1 MAGRK
6 KKGSEQVGDAYQGLQ
21 DAYINT
27 GTSMAQATRSTH
39 LGYADDAKKAQ
50 DQLMQDMADIR
61 QAEANRWANYAGGVE
76 AMIGE
81 REKEIA
87 RAQQEAVADYN
98 ASQRAAQATGMTHLA
113 SSIANLIGV
122 GGFNASNQVYQNPSM
137 DWMKKADQDKFI
149 NRQRIDNMRER
160 QRAIQQHL
168 LDIKAQGEGALIG
181 YDREAANIR
190 NQFAMNMAGARR
202 DADLAAA
209 RYEAEGAVNAAQAGA
224 QGAQA
229 VASARNQEA
238 SLGLQ
243 QDRLNAEKDRYAAQM
258 RAQGY
263 NPDGSPNPAYMQE
276 AQVVAGRPVGGT
288 GTTRSSASGGG
299 SSTSG
304 NNYAVTVDG
313 QRIVLGMN
321 TETFNAAMQ
330 SGKKDIQQ
338 DVMDE
343 AGFKGTWDEFVEAAS
358 QSKVGKGKDRKDNP
372 LAKYSEIIA
381 ALNYNG
387 SDQDEAKSMNAVLE
401 DYVTRNS
408 DTANNFNK
416 HLVNVSNRQRDA
428 VYTSQA
434 NQQAVAG
441 AATTPSQ
448 QARGRA
454 PEQPTRV
461 EVRDGKLVTV
471 DTATGEVLHEGGSAA
486 PQPQQTWED
495 KVKWK

>member
-190 NQFAMNMAGARR
+190 NQFAMNMAGAQR

-209 RYEAEGAVNAAQAGA
+209 RYEAEGVVNAAQAGA

-276 AQVVAGRPVGGT
+276 AQVVARAT
-288 GTTRSSASGGG
+288 GGG
-299 SSTSG
+299 GGKKDDDLISFRVNEYQDMPQLDWQGSAAWLENTLLSSIDTIDDITDRQKTEIKRILNSDSIKADEKGRQLARYIGTSKQLRDLIRRENQANTPQTPASPASAGLGGNTSTSG
-304 NNYAVTVDG
+304 GYIDYN
-313 QRIVLGMN
+313 QLM
-321 TETFNAAMQ
+321 
-330 SGKKDIQQ
+330 
-338 DVMDE
+338 
-343 AGFKGTWDEFVEAAS
+343 
-358 QSKVGKGKDRKDNP
+358 SK
-372 LAKYSEIIA
+372 I
-381 ALNYNG
+381 
-387 SDQDEAKSMNAVLE
+387 
-401 DYVTRNS
+401 
-408 DTANNFNK
+408 
-416 HLVNVSNRQRDA
+416 
-428 VYTSQA
+428 
-434 NQQAVAG
+434 
-441 AATTPSQ
+441 
-448 QARGRA
+448 
-454 PEQPTRV
+454 
-461 EVRDGKLVTV
+461 
-471 DTATGEVLHEGGSAA
+471 GG
-486 PQPQQTWED
+486 
-495 KVKWK
+495 